1 LSSSWSRRLGLLL
14 LLASSAA
21 LAQEYA
27 GTWVARHPGGGSVT
41 LTLQQQG
48 PGEVIGK
55 LEGSGASFDVDAE
68 VRADG
73 FVGMVSGPEAMVYV
87 SGRLAGPDALQ
98 LLLVEPGADGQ
109 PNMQSARQINFTRK
123 APTSANERRERLS
136 VRPGGQGPG

>member
-27 GTWVARHPGGGSVT
+27 GTWVAKNSAGAVITLRLQQDGPGGFTGT
-41 LTLQQQG
+41 
-48 PGEVIGK
+48 
-55 LEGSGASFDVDAE
+55 LEGSGHKFDVE
-68 VRADG
+68 GEIRADG
-73 FVGMVSGPEAMVYV
+73 ILGLITSEQALVH
-87 SGRLAGPDALQ
+87 LAGRINDGTLFIV
-98 LLLVEPGADGQ
+98 LREPGPDGQ
-109 PNMQSARQINFTRK
+109 PDDSTRRVIRFSRK